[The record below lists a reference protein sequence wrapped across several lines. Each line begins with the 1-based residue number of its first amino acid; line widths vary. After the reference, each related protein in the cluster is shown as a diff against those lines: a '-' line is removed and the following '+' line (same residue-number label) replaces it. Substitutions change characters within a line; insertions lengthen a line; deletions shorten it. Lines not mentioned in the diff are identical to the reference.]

1 MAEIT
6 RVLIALIVRV
16 GVDLAKNVIQVHAV
30 DGAGRRVVWRA
41 IKREQFLGP
50 GARSCLRAGWWRWK
64 HALGRNTGLASCARW
79 AWMHG

>member
-6 RVLIALIVRV
+6 RALIALIVRV

-41 IKREQFLGP
+41 IKREHFL
-50 GARSCLRAGWWRWK
+50 AW
-64 HALGRNTGLASCARW
+64 CA
-79 AWMHG
+79 